1 MGKSAQIETEAPPS
15 VEKVAI
21 EADSVE
27 SISTDSTIEQPE
39 LPQADPPPV
48 AAEIVAIGKTVS
60 NANGTILKGALDN
73 LLKVAVASGVLSES
87 ELLDMFY
94 KYTKVAESLEDENE
108 DDQNIAAGALADST
122 KSRVWQRTLDTIVE
136 CFTSAVREMSWMDSN
151 SLTHRYQ
158 TDDCKKIYSTLLD
171 DLVPMLEDLG
181 DRVEVMREMKLAC
194 SSIEDGTELEM
205 PIQLARSNNKHQFS
219 GTLFQVDRPSEGVPS
234 IGPGVPLFVPREVAI
249 KAIADVSGLPL
260 DAKQGFGGHANKNIV
275 GAMKKAELVG
285 DEIVVH
291 AQLFNWSQPE
301 LVTAIAAEKETLGMS
316 MNANSLGRL
325 KVLSC
330 GTKVFQIDNLELLG
344 ANILRAKNATYSK
357 TSVIAAE
364 KLGETDDSDLGSD
377 GDPDSTDTE
386 VEVDDSEIEAFFDA
400 IDMDVAESP
409 RSGSPTMRATQ
420 AAASTSFNPTTT
432 PITDMDLQ
440 DISEQITVF
449 SSEVS
454 DSLSIQEQKL
464 TLLMADYEQ
473 RAAIQAAA
481 ISAQQQNASKDDM
494 KSMLKEMIG
503 ELQASGAI
511 SAPDKS
517 ARKTIPLS
525 AGTRSVAPV
534 VEEGGE
540 SIQIQLQL
548 AAISGQLEE
557 LNNNPYADNLKI
569 IELTEKRHQLASMLN
584 R

>member
-1 MGKSAQIETEAPPS
+1 MGKSAQIETEAPSLAEPVGTTI
-15 VEKVAI
+15 VESIAI
-21 EADSVE
+21 EADS
-27 SISTDSTIEQPE
+27 IEMNLIDTTTEELE
-39 LPQADPPPV
+39 LPDVVPPQMV
-48 AAEIVAIGKTVS
+48 EEIVAIGKSVS
-60 NANGTILKGALDN
+60 IANGTILKGALDN
-73 LLKVAVASGVLSES
+73 LLKVAVTSGVLGES
-87 ELLDMFY
+87 ELLDMF
-94 KYTKVAESLEDENE
+94 KRYTKVAESIEDDEGE
-108 DDQNIAAGALADST
+108 DDQNILAQSDIAAGAFADST
-122 KSRVWQRTLDTIVE
+122 KARVWQRTLDTIVE
-136 CFTSAVREMSWMDSN
+136 SFCGAVREMSWMGQQ
-151 SLTHRYQ
+151 SLTMRYQ
-158 TDDCKKIYSTLLD
+158 TDDCKKIYSSLLD
-171 DLVPMLEDLG
+171 DLVPMLKDLG
-181 DRVEVMREMKLAC
+181 DRVEVATEMKVSC
-194 SSIEDGTELEM
+194 SSIEDGTQLEM

-219 GTLFQVDRPSEGVPS
+219 GVLFQVDRPSEGVPS

-301 LVTAIAAEKETLGMS
+301 LVGAIAAEKETLGMS

-364 KLGETDDSDLGSD
+364 KLEETDDSDLGSD
-377 GDPDSTDTE
+377 REPESASTE

-400 IDMDVAESP
+400 IDLDV
-409 RSGSPTMRATQ
+409 TV
-420 AAASTSFNPTTT
+420 STSSRPTTT

-440 DISEQITVF
+440 DISDQITTF

-454 DSLSIQEQKL
+454 DSLSVQDQKL
-464 TLLMADYEQ
+464 ALLMADYEQ

-481 ISAQQQNASKDDM
+481 IAAQQQNASKDDM
-494 KSMLKEMIG
+494 RSMLKEMIG

-511 SAPDKS
+511 AAPDKS

-525 AGTRSVAPV
+525 AGNRSAAPV
-534 VEEGGE
+534 AEEGGE
-540 SIQIQLQL
+540 SMQIQLQL

-569 IELTEKRHQLASMLN
+569 IELTEKRHQLASLLG